1 MKTLTLIGAVLVA
14 LSQPIVCAYMS
25 YVYIKYH
32 NTMLMYDFILE
43 YKEVHV
49 YILLST
55 LVSFYLV
62 KISDR
67 L

>member
-1 MKTLTLIGAVLVA
+1 MKILILTVATLIA
-14 LSQPIVCAYMS
+14 LSQIITCGYMTDM
-25 YVYIKYH
+25 YAKYH
-32 NTMLMYDFILE
+32 SNMLMYDFILE
-43 YKEVHV
+43 YNEAHA

-55 LVSFYLV
+55 LVSFCLV

>member
-1 MKTLTLIGAVLVA
+1 MKILILTGAVLLA
-14 LSQPIVCAYMS
+14 LSQTITCGYMAYM
-25 YVYIKYH
+25 YAKYH
-32 NTMLMYDFILE
+32 SNMLMYDFILE